1 MTEFQLPADIEI
13 RLRHLDVLDRIAQI
27 STTSN
32 SMEDVLRRVLDLVL
46 QVFNADRAWFLYPCD
61 PDAPSWSV
69 PMERTHPE
77 WPGLFAQG
85 VDMPMDSNMSGVYR
99 ELLRADGAIQY
110 GPDTGQLV
118 PPLVAQRFS
127 VKSQLMITLRPKI
140 GKAWVFGLHHCAS
153 AVKHDEGDIHLFTT
167 IAQRIADSLSALIL
181 VEQLRESEERWKFAL
196 EGAGDGVWDWNPK
209 TDEASFSK
217 RYEEMVGYAEHEF
230 PGTGAAWMEHLHPD
244 DRDRV
249 ISTLQEYLAGKQ
261 PFYVVE
267 FRMRCKDGSWKWILA
282 RGKLVG
288 RDADGNPRRMIGTHT
303 DISERKQGEELFR
316 KTKDLLQTVIEHV
329 PIRVF
334 WKDRDLRYLGCNT
347 QFAKDAGHSSPDELS
362 GKTDFD
368 MGWKDQAD
376 SYRADDQAVMES
388 GNPKLD
394 YEELSTTPDGN
405 TIWLRTSKVPL
416 HDDEHNQSIG
426 ILGIYEDITE
436 RKLTEISLIKS
447 HRALTALSAVNQSL
461 VHATD
466 EHELLSGVCQSIVRQ
481 SNYRMA
487 WVGYL
492 EHDEAKTI
500 RVVAHDGLDE
510 GYLEHAGIVWADAE
524 RGRGPT
530 GTAARS
536 GQTQVIQNFLTD
548 ERVLPWRAD
557 AAKCGYNSSI
567 ALPLINAGKV
577 FGVLTLYS
585 GYTDAFGDEEVAL
598 LEQMAGDLAFGI
610 LSQRT
615 RHERDEAQNKIKK
628 QLSQLESNLEGT
640 IKAMTRVVEL
650 RDPYTAGHETRVAE
664 LAVAIAKEMGLTD
677 EQVHGIHLA
686 GEVHDLGKIQ
696 IPAEILS
703 MPRRLTEIEYSLI
716 KGHPQAGYDILKD
729 IDFPWPIAQMVLQH
743 HERIDGS
750 GYPQG
755 LKGDE
760 ILLEARILC
769 VADVVEAMSSH
780 RPYRPGLGI
789 DVALAEISKQRGV
802 YYDSQVVDACLALF
816 HEQRFKFSV

>member
-1 MTEFQLPADIEI
+1 
-13 RLRHLDVLDRIAQI
+13 
-27 STTSN
+27 
-32 SMEDVLRRVLDLVL
+32 
-46 QVFNADRAWFLYPCD
+46 
-61 PDAPSWSV
+61 
-69 PMERTHPE
+69 
-77 WPGLFAQG
+77 
-85 VDMPMDSNMSGVYR
+85 
-99 ELLRADGAIQY
+99 
-110 GPDTGQLV
+110 
-118 PPLVAQRFS
+118 
-127 VKSQLMITLRPKI
+127 
-140 GKAWVFGLHHCAS
+140 
-153 AVKHDEGDIHLFTT
+153 
-167 IAQRIADSLSALIL
+167 
-181 VEQLRESEERWKFAL
+181 
-196 EGAGDGVWDWNPK
+196 
-209 TDEASFSK
+209 
-217 RYEEMVGYAEHEF
+217 MVGYAEHEF
-230 PGTGAAWMEHLHPD
+230 PDTGAAWMEHLHPD

-329 PIRVF
+329 PLRIF

-789 DVALAEISKQRGV
+789 DVALDEIKKGRGTI
-802 YYDSQVVDACLALF
+802 YDPQVVDACMALF
-816 HEQRFKFSV
+816 REQGYKFSA

>member
-1 MTEFQLPADIEI
+1 
-13 RLRHLDVLDRIAQI
+13 
-27 STTSN
+27 
-32 SMEDVLRRVLDLVL
+32 
-46 QVFNADRAWFLYPCD
+46 
-61 PDAPSWSV
+61 
-69 PMERTHPE
+69 MERTHPE